1 MNDTS
6 LYQQILGLK
15 EPWHVESVALKKAE
29 GIIEIQVVC
38 KEELWACPE
47 CGRRMHKHDTQKR
60 TWRHLDSCQFKTLVT
75 AEVPRVKCL
84 QHGTQMVRVPWA
96 EARSRF
102 TALFERLAVDVM
114 QECSTLA
121 ACGQLNITWDEA
133 DGIKQRA
140 ISRGLKRRKI
150 GELKRLCVD
159 EKAVGWGHEYVTIV
173 SRTDADKTCV
183 LALEDERKQE
193 SLERFWR
200 TLSPAQLS
208 GIESVS
214 MDMWEPYL
222 NATVKYVPEAR
233 RKIVYDRFHVAMHM
247 NKALDEVRRQ
257 EQAVLAAR
265 GDSTLKGTR
274 QLWLFGLENLPGKW
288 AERFQ
293 AVRAMVSKT
302 GRAWKIKEMLRELW
316 ESGDAGEAG
325 IYFKNWYRQAM
336 KSALEPVKKVAVMLR
351 KHWAQIES
359 YFVHRQ
365 SNAPAEGINSRIQQ
379 YIQRACG
386 YRNRERFK
394 RDVLFH
400 LGGLDLSPEIMP

>member
-15 EPWHVESVALKKAE
+15 EPWFVESVALKKAE

-47 CGRRMHKHDTQKR
+47 CGQRMHKHDTQKR

-75 AEVPRVKCL
+75 AEVPRVKCP
-84 QHGTQMVRVPWA
+84 QHGTQTVRVPWA
-96 EARSRF
+96 EVRSRF

-114 QECSTLA
+114 QECSTRA

-140 ISRGLKRRKI
+140 ISRGLKRRNI
-150 GELKRLCVD
+150 GELKQLCVD
-159 EKAVGWGHEYVTIV
+159 EKAVGWGHEYVTII

-183 LALEDERKQE
+183 LALEDERKQD

-200 TLSPAQLS
+200 TLSPEQLS

-222 NATVKYVPEAR
+222 NATLKYVPEAQ

-257 EQAVLAAR
+257 EQAILAAR
-265 GDSTLKGTR
+265 GDQSLKGTR
-274 QLWLFGLENLPGKW
+274 QLWLFGLENLPRKW
-288 AERFQ
+288 ADRFQ

-302 GRAWKIKEMLRELW
+302 GRAWKLKEQFRELW
-316 ESGDAGEAG
+316 QSENQQEAT
-325 IYFKNWYRQAM
+325 IYFKNWYRDAL
-336 KSALEPVKKVAVMLR
+336 KSALEPVKKVAAMLKR
-351 KHWAQIES
+351 HWAQIES

-400 LGGLDLSPEIMP
+400 LGGLDLSPEIMQ